1 MGFIYGFLCG
11 VLFLPLSILAGAYY
25 FFTYSESH
33 KEKVRKELEQER
45 IKEKELEV
53 DLEDMPSALYASYL
67 GGLRSSGNGSSG
79 GGPNGNGLTGVGLM
93 PEHLDPQY
101 QFAGW
106 ISVKRIPEV
115 DHRIIEPNFQ
125 KVNKKKNGHSSGNS
139 GNSNSNY
146 VGGPLDE
153 GGPGQGITGSFGAGG
168 LTQDP
173 RFTYLDTQN
182 PHLAL
187 PPYLQARFKDSKY
200 AVVKGATMFIYENEL
215 VQECL
220 GVITLPNY
228 QVSVPG
234 HQKDGHIFSKRNPIW
249 LKYQA
254 SGGPASLASATSH
267 HTRRSTASSENS
279 LSSSKDYYLSMVS
292 CIDKEDLYFTL
303 LRCSKL
309 KPIRS
314 FIREIPKRDSTL
326 FDKSA
331 MNTLIRTIHSNEHQ
345 FQSAWLNALLG
356 RIFLGVYKTPQIKD
370 MVFQKMVEKLSRIRL
385 PNFLNDMRM
394 KSVHLGDG
402 VPLITR
408 PKLLALKPNGDMV
421 MDLSLLY
428 QGGFR
433 AEVEAEAVV
442 TVTKKIQPIKVSLV
456 LVMTLIRLEGRVQVW
471 VKPPPCNRIWY
482 GFYHKPQVEMKIEP
496 VVSDKHIKSNLI
508 IKAIENKMLEAIA
521 ETMVLPNMDDIPFAD
536 TDGVG
541 GIFGEEIQPGGT
553 TDTTSNPIQQQQQQP
568 QQQPQ
573 HTHPMSQHQSKTF
586 LGTPQT
592 HSPTMRSTTV
602 DVTEP
607 YHHNANSASSPRSA
621 MDLPGDVRVRP
632 RADSTAAPTIY
643 KYAPGSRSH
652 SSLGDEVMQR
662 NYTYASNPLNNN
674 NNGNNQAGNS
684 QPVFN
689 SLDDDPMRLPG
700 EHSSH
705 QRPIVESPEE
715 MITRTLHVP
724 GGCGIEVSDYG
735 FGPSLNS
742 TTTTSTNISAP
753 DATPGNSNSS
763 KTVNATST
771 TTTTHSWLFN
781 RKHSNS
787 NNDSASNSTGNNNNI
802 TNGTSNGNYNNNS
815 SNNNGSLSP
824 PSTIHQRRG
833 SLDPS
838 ITLSY
843 STGTAMGLNPSNAQ
857 QQFPNIE
864 TVRTMEEHYSQYGI
878 TEYQPAG
885 LEGTKVVINK
895 EKKKL
900 KDKLKNWEKERQERQ
915 LQQQQQNQ
923 NPMDGDRASVHSR
936 DSGDT
941 GSSYTAN
948 INGQWDGSNQPPS
961 IYGYSSTNGNG
972 SSIHNNSLMADGN
985 NPQHKE
991 KFSLGKILKGFRKK
1005 HTKGALS
1012 GGSSYLHPN
1021 YSSNG
1026 IGRFLHGEDDL
1037 LQQQHPLDGE
1047 GDGGSNGFMLNGE
1060 DMDEDGDG
1068 GPGESERGMGPTGS
1082 LYHGG
1087 LDLEDARAPTT
1098 SSPNALLSAYQ
1109 PQFRQK
1115 FESTPNLSSLASYSN
1130 PEPSPYPQPQPRP
1143 DEVPRSS
1150 TSSDRERVMAG
1161 YGGGGASSPASSTT
1175 ATLVSESLGMMLGA
1189 GGFMGGRSRSSSIQ
1203 GPMINNPNR
1212 LSINSVHTV
1221 KSFNSVN
1228 GGSISPIPS
1237 PLHNSS
1243 SLEPSPGLGPEPGSR
1258 PPSLRQYIPEHQS
1271 IIQQP
1276 DPTTQC
1282 HVEPLFVNNGIPMN
1296 IHSVS

>member
-11 VLFLPLSILAGAYY
+11 VLFLPLSILAGVYY

-33 KEKVRKELEQER
+33 KEKVRQEQEQEK
-45 IKEKELEV
+45 IKEKELEL

-67 GGLRSSGNGSSG
+67 GLRSSGSGPSGG
-79 GGPNGNGLTGVGLM
+79 GGPNGNGLAGTGLM

-125 KVNKKKNGHSSGNS
+125 KVNKKKNGNS
-139 GNSNSNY
+139 NNNNGSNGNSNH
-146 VGGPLDE
+146 VGGHLDD
-153 GGPGQGITGSFGAGG
+153 GGLGQGIAGSLGAASVA
-168 LTQDP
+168 QDP

-182 PHLAL
+182 PHLSL
-187 PPYLQARFKDSKY
+187 PPCLQARFKDSKY
-200 AVVKGATMFIYENEL
+200 AVIKGATMFIYENEL

-254 SGGPASLASATSH
+254 SGGPASLASTTSH

-309 KPIRS
+309 KPNRS
-314 FIREIPKRDSTL
+314 LIREIPKRDSTL

-345 FQSAWLNALLG
+345 FQAAWLNALLG
-356 RIFLGVYKTPQIKD
+356 RIFLGVYKTPQVKD
-370 MVFQKMVEKLSRIRL
+370 MVFQKMVDKLSRVRL

-394 KSVHLGDG
+394 KSVNLGDG

-456 LVMTLIRLEGRVQVW
+456 LVMTLVRLEGRVQVW

-521 ETMVLPNMDDIPFAD
+521 ETMVLPNMDDIPFSD
-536 TDGVG
+536 SDGIG
-541 GIFGEEIQPGGT
+541 GIFGEEIPPGGIDPT
-553 TDTTSNPIQQQQQQP
+553 PNPQQQQQQQQP
-568 QQQPQ
+568 QQ
-573 HTHPMSQHQSKTF
+573 HHNTHPLSQQQSKSF
-586 LGTPQT
+586 FGAPQ
-592 HSPTMRSTTV
+592 SPAMRSATI
-602 DVTEP
+602 DVTEA
-607 YHHNANSASSPRSA
+607 YHHNSNNNNNNNHNSSSSPRTA
-621 MDLPGDVRVRP
+621 MDLPSEVRVRP
-632 RADSTAAPTIY
+632 RADSVAAPTIY

-652 SSLGDEVMQR
+652 ASLGDELMQR
-662 NYTYASNPLNNN
+662 NYTYANNHS
-674 NNGNNQAGNS
+674 NNGGQAG
-684 QPVFN
+684 PHPLFH
-689 SLDDDPMRLPG
+689 SLDDDPMRLSG
-700 EHSSH
+700 EHQQH

-715 MITRTLHVP
+715 MFTRTLHVP

-735 FGPSLNS
+735 FGASPN
-742 TTTTSTNISAP
+742 TTNGSP
-753 DATPGNSNSS
+753 DSTPGNSNSTTLNS
-763 KTVNATST
+763 ISTST
-771 TTTTHSWLFN
+771 TTTATSHSWLFN
-781 RKHSNS
+781 RKHNNSNG
-787 NNDSASNSTGNNNNI
+787 NNDSGSTTSGSNNGNSNVNMNNNNV
-802 TNGTSNGNYNNNS
+802 NNNANNGN
-815 SNNNGSLSP
+815 LSP
-824 PSTIHQRRG
+824 PSTLHQRRG

-843 STGTAMGLNPSNAQ
+843 STGVSVGPNAGGGQ
-857 QQFPNIE
+857 PFPAIE
-864 TVRTMEEHYSQYGI
+864 SVRTMEEHYNHYGI
-878 TEYQPAG
+878 TEYQPSA
-885 LEGTKVVINK
+885 LEGNKVVSK

-915 LQQQQQNQ
+915 QQERQQQQQQ
-923 NPMDGDRASVHSR
+923 QDGDRMSVHSR

-948 INGQWDGSNQPPS
+948 NLNGQWDGINQPPS
-961 IYGYSSTNGNG
+961 IYGYNNG
-972 SSIHNNSLMADGN
+972 SSIHSNSMMTDGN
-985 NPQHKE
+985 NPNHKE
-991 KFSLGKILKGFRKK
+991 KFSLGKMLKGFRKK
-1005 HTKGALS
+1005 HTKNAHS

-1037 LQQQHPLDGE
+1037 LQHQHAMD
-1047 GDGGSNGFMLNGE
+1047 GDGGSNGFLMNGE
-1060 DMDEDGDG
+1060 DMDDYG
-1068 GPGESERGMGPTGS
+1068 GPGSGGEPSNGRMATGS

-1098 SSPNALLSAYQ
+1098 SSPNALLAAYQ

-1115 FESTPNLSSLASYSN
+1115 FESSPNLSSMASYSN
-1130 PEPSPYPQPQPRP
+1130 DMPEPSSQAQQDGERLDQGQAMLERESAMAGLVGTTTTAVGSSAFSTMTTLVSDPSAPPPPQPQPQGFLP
-1143 DEVPRSS
+1143 Q
-1150 TSSDRERVMAG
+1150 A
-1161 YGGGGASSPASSTT
+1161 
-1175 ATLVSESLGMMLGA
+1175 LGA
-1189 GGFMGGRSRSSSIQ
+1189 LGVGYGGRSRSSSIQ
-1203 GPMINNPNR
+1203 GPLQSPRR
-1212 LSINSVHTV
+1212 LSVSSGTHTHVTTGSNS
-1221 KSFNSVN
+1221 
-1228 GGSISPIPS
+1228 PAAR
-1237 PLHNSS
+1237 PLTLN
-1243 SLEPSPGLGPEPGSR
+1243 
-1258 PPSLRQYIPEHQS
+1258 QYIPEHQS
-1271 IIQQP
+1271 ILQQP
-1276 DPTTQC
+1276 DSPTKF
-1282 HVEPLFVNNGIPMN
+1282 HVEAKYMNNGVPMN
-1296 IHSVS
+1296 IHPLS

>member
-33 KEKVRKELEQER
+33 KEKVRRELEQER
-45 IKEKELEV
+45 IKEKELEL

-67 GGLRSSGNGSSG
+67 GGLRSSGNGPNA
-79 GGPNGNGLTGVGLM
+79 GGPNGNGLAGMGLM

-125 KVNKKKNGHSSGNS
+125 KVNKKKNGHSSGNG
-139 GNSNSNY
+139 GNGSNNY

-153 GGPGQGITGSFGAGG
+153 GGLGQGIAGSFGAGAVA
-168 LTQDP
+168 QDP

-182 PHLAL
+182 PHLSL
-187 PPYLQARFKDSKY
+187 PPCLQARFKDSKY
-200 AVVKGATMFIYENEL
+200 AVIKGATMFIYENEL

-254 SGGPASLASATSH
+254 SGGPASLASTTSH

-309 KPIRS
+309 KPNRS

-345 FQSAWLNALLG
+345 FQAAWLNALLG
-356 RIFLGVYKTPQIKD
+356 RMFLGVYKTPQVKD
-370 MVFQKMVEKLSRIRL
+370 MVFQKMVDKLSRVRL

-394 KSVHLGDG
+394 KSVNLGDG
-402 VPLITR
+402 VPLVTR

-456 LVMTLIRLEGRVQVW
+456 LVMTLVRLEGRVQVW
-471 VKPPPCNRIWY
+471 IKPPPCNRIWY

-521 ETMVLPNMDDIPFAD
+521 ETMVLPNMDDIPFSD

-553 TDTTSNPIQQQQQQP
+553 ADPTPNPNQQQQFQQQQQQ
-568 QQQPQ
+568 QQQ
-573 HTHPMSQHQSKTF
+573 HHNTHPMSQQQTKNL

-592 HSPTMRSTTV
+592 HSPAMRSATI

-607 YHHNANSASSPRSA
+607 YHHHSNSAGANSPRTA
-621 MDLPGDVRVRP
+621 MDLPGEVRVRP
-632 RADSTAAPTIY
+632 RADSVASPTIY

-652 SSLGDEVMQR
+652 ASLGDEVLQR
-662 NYTYASNPLNNN
+662 NYTYASNHP
-674 NNGNNQAGNS
+674 NNGGSNNQAGNPH
-684 QPVFN
+684 PVFS
-689 SLDDDPMRLPG
+689 SLDDDPMRLNG
-700 EHSSH
+700 EHTH

-715 MITRTLHVP
+715 MFTRTLHVP

-735 FGPSLNS
+735 FGASLNS
-742 TTTTSTNISAP
+742 TTTAATSASGTAP
-753 DATPGNSNSS
+753 DATPGNSNNST
-763 KTVNATST
+763 TVNATST

-781 RKHSNS
+781 RKHNISNNNNS
-787 NNDSASNSTGNNNNI
+787 NNDNSSNSNGNSNNFTNGNSNGNNNNS
-802 TNGTSNGNYNNNS
+802 TASA
-815 SNNNGSLSP
+815 NNGSLSP

-843 STGTAMGLNPSNAQ
+843 STGTSMGLNPSNAQ

-864 TVRTMEEHYSQYGI
+864 AVRTMEEHYSHYGI

-885 LEGTKVVINK
+885 LEGSKVTSK

-915 LQQQQQNQ
+915 QQNQQQQQQ
-923 NPMDGDRASVHSR
+923 MDGDRASVHSR

-948 INGQWDGSNQPPS
+948 VNGQWDGSNQPPS
-961 IYGYSSTNGNG
+961 IYGYSNNNG
-972 SSIHNNSLMADGN
+972 SSIHSNSMMGD
-985 NPQHKE
+985 NPHHKE
-991 KFSLGKILKGFRKK
+991 KFSLGKMLKGFRKK
-1005 HTKGALS
+1005 HTKGAHS

-1026 IGRFLHGEDDL
+1026 IGQFLHDEDDL
-1037 LQQQHPLDGE
+1037 LQQHPHDG
-1047 GDGGSNGFMLNGE
+1047 DNGGPNGFMLNGE
-1060 DMDEDGDG
+1060 DMDDYGDSGSG
-1068 GPGESERGMGPTGS
+1068 GPSSRGMSGHSGS

-1115 FESTPNLSSLASYSN
+1115 FESSPNLSSLASYSN
-1130 PEPSPYPQPQPRP
+1130 SEPTPQPQPRS
-1143 DEVPRSS
+1143 DEVP
-1150 TSSDRERVMAG
+1150 
-1161 YGGGGASSPASSTT
+1161 SSPMSDP
-1175 ATLVSESLGMMLGA
+1175 
-1189 GGFMGGRSRSSSIQ
+1189 GGFGGRSRSSSIQ
-1203 GPMINNPNR
+1203 GPPTINPNR
-1212 LSINSVHTV
+1212 LSINSLNSVH
-1221 KSFNSVN
+1221 SVN
-1228 GGSISPIPS
+1228 GASS
-1237 PLHNSS
+1237 PLQVGSS
-1243 SLEPSPGLGPEPGSR
+1243 PSPGPGPGNR

-1271 IIQQP
+1271 ILQQP
-1276 DPTTQC
+1276 DSTTQC
-1282 HVEPLFVNNGIPMN
+1282 HVEPQFMNNGVAMN